1 MRISLSCFI
10 LLLFISMPL
19 AARHHHNG
27 HIKDPVPASFDQDVV
42 IIDVRTD
49 GEFDNEHVVNA
60 LHIFYR
66 DIDDEIGEVTA
77 DKDRQILVYC
87 AVGMRASHAQD
98 TLRELGYTNVINMG
112 GLEDMIEVGFKTVD

>member
-1 MRISLSCFI
+1 MRTSLSCFI

-19 AARHHHNG
+19 AARHHHSG
-27 HIKDPVPASFDQDVV
+27 HIKDPLPASFDRDVV

-49 GEFDNEHVVNA
+49 GEFEDEHVTNA
-60 LHIFYR
+60 LHIYYR
-66 DIDDEIGEVTA
+66 DIDDEIGEVTE

-87 AVGMRASHAQD
+87 AVGMRASRAQD

-112 GLEDMIEVGFKTVD
+112 GLEDMIEAGFDTVN